1 MTYFISYDIQENK
14 IRSRVAKYLEG
25 IGYRVQY
32 SLFTAKLNERDVV
45 LLKKKLQLLTRT
57 AEDALLLIVPVCR
70 ACEDKIWKRG
80 NAREEMK
87 NYVII

>member
-32 SLFTAKLNERDVV
+32 SLFTAKLNEKDLI
-45 LLKKKLQLLTRT
+45 LLKKKLQWLTRT
-57 AEDALLLIVPVCR
+57 AENALLLIVPVCR
-70 ACEDKIWKRG
+70 VCENKIWKRG
-80 NAREEMK
+80 NSREESES
-87 NYVII
+87 YVII